1 MKLRNKQ
8 AGMEIGI
15 CHISNSPDFETG
27 YWLYT
32 QVGNVRTM
40 IAKVQYQKG
49 NQFIRTLL
57 DWDNAGGNDG
67 MIEQ

>member
-15 CHISNSPDFETG
+15 CYISNSSDFETG

-32 QVGNVRTM
+32 QVGNIRTM
-40 IAKVQYQKG
+40 IVRVEQHKG

-67 MIEQ
+67 GIER